1 MCCVCLRMSP
11 LQSRVFGI
19 PQLPKTR
26 TPPSRVRFPL
36 AQSSNTTENS
46 RCIYLHEDLLEQSP
60 RITVLL
66 VMSAR
71 LFPRVLRQLS
81 ATALGTTILET
92 GLYQYATQ
100 GQKLYPFD
108 HAKDSLAQSAFSKA
122 INPYQN
128 ESLSDI
134 HVARVPLSE
143 LPSDLLK
150 NHEQSGSRLI
160 ETYCAGLLGGWG
172 KYISPWLTKL
182 GPLTRLTTAFSIQR
196 RIASMKGPSSPNML
210 LSKAQILDSDFREG
224 SSNLL
229 TNKNFF

>member
-1 MCCVCLRMSP
+1 MRP
-11 LQSRVFGI
+11 LQSRALGI
-19 PQLPKTR
+19 PVNPKIR
-26 TPPSRVRFPL
+26 TAESISPWRRAQVRKGRRTASSCLFSILLDASR
-36 AQSSNTTENS
+36 T
-46 RCIYLHEDLLEQSP
+46 D
-60 RITVLL
+60 VLFT
-66 VMSAR
+66 MSKRVFAR
-71 LFPRVLRQLS
+71 AFRQLS
-81 ATALGTTILET
+81 ATALGATVLGT

-122 INPYQN
+122 INPFQN

-150 NHEQSGSRLI
+150 DHEQGGSRLI

-172 KYISPWLTKL
+172 KYIAPWLTKL
-182 GPLTRLTTAFSIQR
+182 SPLTRVTTAFSIQR